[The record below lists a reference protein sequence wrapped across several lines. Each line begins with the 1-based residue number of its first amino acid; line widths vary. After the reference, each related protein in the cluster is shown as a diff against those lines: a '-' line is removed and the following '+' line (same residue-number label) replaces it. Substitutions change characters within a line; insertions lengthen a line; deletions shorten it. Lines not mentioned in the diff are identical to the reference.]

1 MKAQAAVSRG
11 SSTINVYVLAGILA
25 IITLVQSTVVTKIT
39 IFGVSPDLVLLFV
52 VATVLIGGAREG
64 LLVSLI
70 GGLVADILSGAPF
83 GLTTICLVAVN
94 YIVGMGEMNIFR
106 TAGIWPYLAVIVAT
120 VAYNIMFL
128 LLLQITGR
136 NVLWGPMLWRVLA
149 PSLVVNALFMPLMY
163 ILVRWLC
170 SHMRPKPVEWE

>member
-1 MKAQAAVSRG
+1 MGAIF
-11 SSTINVYVLAGILA
+11 TISLVLAFLMGIA
-25 IITLVQSTVVTKIT
+25 QSSLISPMRL
-39 IFGVSPDLVLLFV
+39 GGASPDLVLLFV
-52 VATVLIGGAREG
+52 VAYVLVRGAVEG
-64 LLVSLI
+64 AFVALV
-70 GGLVADILSGAPF
+70 GGLALDFTSGGPF
-83 GLTTICLVAVN
+83 GLSIVLLIFVAW
-94 YIVGMGEMNIFR
+94 IAGLGEMNIFR